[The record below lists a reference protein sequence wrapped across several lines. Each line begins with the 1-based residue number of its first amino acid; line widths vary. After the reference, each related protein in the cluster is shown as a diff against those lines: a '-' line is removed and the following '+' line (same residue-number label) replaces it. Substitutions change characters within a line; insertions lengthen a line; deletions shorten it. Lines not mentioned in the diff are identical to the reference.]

1 MVMPI
6 IIMTTS
12 IMVNMALSRLFQ
24 KNENIYFY
32 IYFFVKSFIAIFSGF
47 FAYYI
52 RFNSWQLTIPYEL
65 LIFIFAVFI
74 FTTEIITKKEN
85 FYNYSLFQF
94 LQKDVLNFIYAIIII
109 IIIGVLFKFTEIY
122 SRLWF
127 GIFITTCLFLHFI
140 NKLIFNFYHKKVI
153 TRSKFFV
160 KNVMIVG
167 SASECQHFFK
177 NFRNKRYN
185 LKLACIKNPSQ
196 SEKQTLNIP
205 HIYLEDNL
213 AFNIKYQKLNQ
224 VWIIASNEYS
234 RLPLIEKFAN
244 IPIDIITVENT
255 IGISDYF
262 MEKIGNFSLYQTSF
276 TPFYG
281 EAYALKLFVD
291 FILSSFALI
300 LLSPIFLIVSII
312 ILIEDGRPIIFSQ
325 MRHGWD
331 GHHFK
336 IYKFRS
342 LKNQN
347 STTFKQVEKNDKRY
361 LRSGRIL
368 RKLSIDELPQLF
380 NVLKGDMSLVG
391 PRPHALAHND
401 EFALKLRGFMQRH
414 RCKPGITG
422 LAQVNGFRGVT
433 DTTEK
438 MKKRYE
444 YDLKYIENWSFLLDI
459 KIIFKTA
466 FVFLFQDAD

>member
-1 MVMPI
+1 
-6 IIMTTS
+6 
-12 IMVNMALSRLFQ
+12 
-24 KNENIYFY
+24 
-32 IYFFVKSFIAIFSGF
+32 
-47 FAYYI
+47 
-52 RFNSWQLTIPYEL
+52 
-65 LIFIFAVFI
+65 
-74 FTTEIITKKEN
+74 
-85 FYNYSLFQF
+85 
-94 LQKDVLNFIYAIIII
+94 
-109 IIIGVLFKFTEIY
+109 
-122 SRLWF
+122 
-127 GIFITTCLFLHFI
+127 
-140 NKLIFNFYHKKVI
+140 
-153 TRSKFFV
+153 
-160 KNVMIVG
+160 
-167 SASECQHFFK
+167 
-177 NFRNKRYN
+177 
-185 LKLACIKNPSQ
+185 
-196 SEKQTLNIP
+196 
-205 HIYLEDNL
+205 
-213 AFNIKYQKLNQ
+213 
-224 VWIIASNEYS
+224 
-234 RLPLIEKFAN
+234 
-244 IPIDIITVENT
+244 
-255 IGISDYF
+255 

-325 MRHGWD
+325 KRHGWD

-391 PRPHALAHND
+391 PRPHALEHND

-438 MKKRYE
+438 MKKRY
-444 YDLKYIENWSFLLDI
+444 
-459 KIIFKTA
+459 
-466 FVFLFQDAD
+466 

>member
-1 MVMPI
+1 
-6 IIMTTS
+6 
-12 IMVNMALSRLFQ
+12 MALSRLFQ
-24 KNENIYFY
+24 RNENVYFY
-32 IYFFVKSFIAIFSGF
+32 IYFLSKSLIAIFTGF
-47 FAYYI
+47 LAYFI
-52 RFNSWQLTIPYEL
+52 RFNSWEVSIPYEL
-65 LIFIFAVFI
+65 LIFSFSTFIFA
-74 FTTEIITKKEN
+74 TEIITKKEN
-85 FYNYSLFQF
+85 FYGYSLFQF
-94 LQKDVLNFIYAIIII
+94 LQKDVLNFIYAILFLIL
-109 IIIGVLFKFTEIY
+109 IGALFKFTEIY

-127 GIFITTCLFLHFI
+127 GIFVIICLILFFI
-140 NKLIFNFYHKKVI
+140 NKLLFNFYHKKII
-153 TRSKFFV
+153 TRSKHFV

-167 SASECQHFFK
+167 SAIECENFFK
-177 NFRNKRYN
+177 NFQNKRYH
-185 LKLACIKNPSQ
+185 LKLACIKNPSA
-196 SEKQTLNIP
+196 SEKKNLNIP

-244 IPIDIITVENT
+244 IPIDIITIEKT
-255 IGISDYF
+255 IGISDQF
-262 MEKIGNFSLYQTSF
+262 MEKVGNYSLYQTSF

-281 EAYALKLFVD
+281 EAYALKLIVD
-291 FILSSFALI
+291 IICSSIAII
-300 LLSPIFLIVSII
+300 LLTPLFLIISAI

-325 MRHGWD
+325 LRHGWD
-331 GHHFK
+331 GHSFR

-342 LKNQN
+342 LKNET
-347 STTFKQVEKNDKRY
+347 SKTFQQVKKNDKRY

-368 RKLSIDELPQLF
+368 RKFSLDELPQLF

-401 EFALKLRGFMQRH
+401 EFAQKLRGFMQRH

-422 LAQVNGFRGVT
+422 LAQVNGYRGVT

-438 MKKRYE
+438 MRKRYE

-459 KIIFKTA
+459 RIIFKTA
-466 FVFLFQDAD
+466 LVFLFQDAD